1 MINLD
6 PDLLEE
12 VTNLVEYPTAFVGDF
27 EERFLSV
34 PEEVLVTS
42 MKEHQRY
49 FEIRNQAGMLLPH
62 FISVRNGNSVKL
74 DNVIKGN
81 QKVLAA
87 RLEDGEFF
95 FEEDKKLS
103 IEDCVEKLKNVTFHE
118 KIGSMYKKMQRVGL
132 ISQVIGKRVG
142 FVSITC
148 RFLQKVICQKQRLV
162 QF

>member
-1 MINLD
+1 EEIAEKNKWVINLD

-81 QKVLAA
+81 QKVLA
-87 RLEDGEFF
+87 
-95 FEEDKKLS
+95 
-103 IEDCVEKLKNVTFHE
+103 
-118 KIGSMYKKMQRVGL
+118 
-132 ISQVIGKRVG
+132 
-142 FVSITC
+142 
-148 RFLQKVICQKQRLV
+148 
-162 QF
+162 